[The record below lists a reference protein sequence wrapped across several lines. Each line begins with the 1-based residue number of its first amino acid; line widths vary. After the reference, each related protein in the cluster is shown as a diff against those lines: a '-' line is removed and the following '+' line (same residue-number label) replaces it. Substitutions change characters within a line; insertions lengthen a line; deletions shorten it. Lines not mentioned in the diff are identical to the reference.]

1 MCGFVRTMV
10 AVGALALLAGVLTLW
25 RQYERPVSPPAPLS
39 EVPDPTKVVGSSA
52 LSHGGP
58 PGPSVKLP
66 TPPQE
71 TTLIRPGQRVTLIEI
86 PATETEDDRF
96 AEPVSVHSD
105 VGPPARRSAT
115 EVIVTNVETRSA
127 PNGRVEQF
135 FQVRFPDGRSAWVHK
150 NVLRPPAPGDDLAY
164 TER

>member
-1 MCGFVRTMV
+1 MYGFLRTMI
-10 AVGALALLAGVLTLW
+10 AFGALALLAGVLTLW
-25 RQYERPVSPPAPLS
+25 RQYERPVSSSAPLS
-39 EVPDPTKVVGSSA
+39 GVSDPTKVVGSSA

-58 PGPSVKLP
+58 TGLS
-66 TPPQE
+66 
-71 TTLIRPGQRVTLIEI
+71 TTLASPSQEMLPIRPGQRVTLIE
-86 PATETEDDRF
+86 PPPTETEADRF

-105 VGPPARRSAT
+105 VGPAARRSAT
-115 EVIVTNVETRSA
+115 EVIVTNVETRPA

-150 NVLRPPAPGDDLAY
+150 NVLRVPAPGDDLAY

>member
-1 MCGFVRTMV
+1 MSGFLRTMI
-10 AVGALALLAGVLTLW
+10 AVGVLALLAGVLTLW
-25 RQYERPVSPPAPLS
+25 RQHERPVSSSAPSS
-39 EVPDPTKVVGSSA
+39 EGPDPTKVVGASA

-58 PGPSVKLP
+58 TGPTTKFAF
-66 TPPQE
+66 PPQE
-71 TTLIRPGQRVTLIEI
+71 MFPIRPGQRVTLIEF
-86 PATETEDDRF
+86 PPTETEADRF

-105 VGPPARRSAT
+105 VGPAARRSAT
-115 EVIVTNVETRSA
+115 EVIVTNVETRPA

-150 NVLRPPAPGDDLAY
+150 NVLRVPAPGNDLAY